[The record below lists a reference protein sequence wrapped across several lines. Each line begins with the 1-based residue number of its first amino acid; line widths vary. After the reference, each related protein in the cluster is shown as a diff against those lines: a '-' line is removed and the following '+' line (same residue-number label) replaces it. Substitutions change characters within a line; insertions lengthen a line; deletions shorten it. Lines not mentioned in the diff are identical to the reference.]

1 MIVNPCCKSNLPQ
14 SRFFR
19 PRAGPTPFLTVVILL
34 AACTTT
40 SDLPDPLAAG
50 WNGAPV
56 CELLH
61 EDSDQRIL
69 RCKFEPGVGHER
81 HFHDPHF
88 GYTIAGGQMQ
98 ITDESGVRV
107 VDATDGSSFTSAG
120 VSWHEVINVG
130 ETTAEFLIVEP
141 K

>member
-1 MIVNPCCKSNLPQ
+1 LGHAGGSIALLVIVS
-14 SRFFR
+14 
-19 PRAGPTPFLTVVILL
+19 TT

-40 SDLPDPLAAG
+40 SMLPDPLVAG
-50 WNGAPV
+50 WNGASV

-69 RCKFEPGVGHER
+69 RCEFKPGVGHER

-88 GYTIAGGQMQ
+88 GYTISGGRMQ
-98 ITDESGVRV
+98 ITDGNGIRE
-107 VDATDGSSFTSAG
+107 VDVPAGSSFTSTG
-120 VSWHEVINVG
+120 VVWHEVMNIG
-130 ETTAEFLIVEP
+130 DTTTAFLIVEP

>member
-1 MIVNPCCKSNLPQ
+1 MINYI
-14 SRFFR
+14 RFLGH
-19 PRAGPTPFLTVVILL
+19 AGASIALLVIVSTN

-40 SDLPDPLAAG
+40 SLLPDPLAAG
-50 WNGAPV
+50 WSGTPV

-69 RCKFEPGVGHER
+69 RCEFKPGVGHER

-88 GYTIAGGQMQ
+88 GYTISGGRMQ
-98 ITDESGVRV
+98 ITDEKGIREVDLTSGN
-107 VDATDGSSFTSAG
+107 SFTSTG
-120 VSWHEVINVG
+120 VVWHEVMNIG
-130 ETTAEFLIVEP
+130 DTTTAFLIVEP